1 MFGDHAWAQSAT
13 KSSSFRFQ
21 SKFQIQPVLP
31 TFNATTMVPAPLLSP
46 DGYRP
51 PFGLPPSTLTTPTP
65 PQSALNTAAPQWCF
79 YDVSQIS
86 WGLRPGNPTAAPI
99 SLSVKASVPTKAF
112 SPPCSGPLTVTLVSA
127 AGPPCSCFSHS
138 GLLAGPQT
146 QAGTLLPQSLCTS
159 SSLQQEHLPQTAAQ
173 LSPSSKSLLQGHL
186 CSEDLS
192 DHPFKDCNL
201 PPPVPLFP
209 LSSLMPLIALMT
221 SNTLFYGF
229 CFLYLVCF
237 SSRGLGLDVH
247 SPGSAILPGT

>member
-1 MFGDHAWAQSAT
+1 MGTMPGHSLPQNPPASVFKVNSRSNLFSPPSMPPPWSQPLCSPLMAT
-13 KSSSFRFQ
+13 E
-21 SKFQIQPVLP
+21 
-31 TFNATTMVPAPLLSP
+31 
-46 DGYRP
+46 P

-79 YDVSQIS
+79 YDVNQIS